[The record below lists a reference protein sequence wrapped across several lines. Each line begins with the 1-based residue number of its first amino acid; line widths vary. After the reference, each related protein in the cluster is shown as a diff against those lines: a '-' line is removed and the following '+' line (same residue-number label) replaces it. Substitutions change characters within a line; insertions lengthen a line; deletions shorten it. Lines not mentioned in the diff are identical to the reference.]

1 MSTAIKIEQMQ
12 SLLTAVT
19 EKTNDKYLNLK
30 EGENEFIKQAR
41 LIKKYGAAVIGL
53 INEELHRLR
62 EEEKNNG

>member
-30 EGENEFIKQAR
+30 EGENVWAR
-41 LIKKYGAAVIGL
+41 GAGYVSGL
-53 INEELHRLR
+53 INAELHRLK
-62 EEEKNNG
+62 EVEKNND

>member
-12 SLLTAVT
+12 SLLTAVN

-30 EGENEFIKQAR
+30 EGENDWAR
-41 LIKKYGAAVIGL
+41 GAGYVSGL
-53 INEELHRLR
+53 IDAELHRLR